1 MSSSDDPV
9 EEDTTASGPREVS
22 AFSALEEE
30 CGLDVETLFTF
41 RDKFQFPER
50 VRICHPHK
58 EEQACHFS
66 PKEVCFYEATF

>member
-9 EEDTTASGPREVS
+9 EEDTTAFGPREVS

-41 RDKFQFPER
+41 RDKFQFLER
-50 VRICHPHK
+50 VRIRHPHK
-58 EEQACHFS
+58 EERAYHFS
-66 PKEVCFYEATF
+66 PEKVYFYEVAF